1 MQGITREHPDFR
13 ARERMWR
20 SYRDLYRGGEEFR
33 ANAGEY
39 LVARQREPGDV
50 YQERLTRVFYE
61 NYVGSI
67 VDWYMSTLFRR
78 EPLIRLEGG
87 SAKAR
92 GFYGEFVE
100 DCDLRGTSLT
110 DFLREQMTTTL
121 IEGASYVLLDFPR
134 LGEAAANRAEEEAS
148 GRARA
153 YLTGYRASELINWGR
168 DARGNFE
175 WVVLRTKHLTG
186 GRPDGGEWQ
195 EETRWS
201 YFDTRRY
208 AVYRQEGK
216 GDTKGPLEAVANG
229 LHGMAKAGRVPLF
242 ELKVSDGLWLMNK
255 AATLQLEHFNKSN
268 ALAWAITMGLFAMPV
283 VYSAR
288 DWKQM
293 VGESYYIQLG
303 PEDRFGWTEPEGHV
317 FQIAAE
323 NVGRLR
329 EEIYRV
335 CYLMHQVKAGSDG
348 PSESALSKRR
358 DFAITEEVLRA
369 YGDAVK
375 DTAKKLLRAVGQA
388 REDEIEADVSGLD
401 DFDIGDF
408 TAELSDAERL
418 LKTGIA
424 SPTFEEQVQQ
434 KLALKFLC
442 DVRQDIKDRI
452 VAEIAAAKKQE

>member
-13 ARERMWR
+13 GRERMWR

-33 ANAGEY
+33 AKAGEY

-186 GRPDGGEWQ
+186 GRPDGGEWL

-216 GDTKGPLEAVANG
+216 GDTKGPLEAVASG

-329 EEIYRV
+329 SGGISR
-335 CYLMHQVKAGSDG
+335 L
-348 PSESALSKRR
+348 PRR
-358 DFAITEEVLRA
+358 CCGHTETR
-369 YGDAVK
+369 
-375 DTAKKLLRAVGQA
+375 
-388 REDEIEADVSGLD
+388 
-401 DFDIGDF
+401 
-408 TAELSDAERL
+408 
-418 LKTGIA
+418 
-424 SPTFEEQVQQ
+424 
-434 KLALKFLC
+434 
-442 DVRQDIKDRI
+442 
-452 VAEIAAAKKQE
+452 